1 MDSFCRSEFFAQ
13 KLFEF
18 EKPIFPRFFTSRPAK
33 RSCKRYTPV
42 LYARYMLTLEMST
55 VAIPHG
61 ATDSVFERSEAWLQQ
76 DRYEC
81 LVELS
86 DVFSGTEFRSVMDF
100 VFVTIFPTE
109 LESCLAFYDDVGP
122 AVCDKY
128 SAQMIEKM
136 DRMILRTLK
145 CAAAIKKEN
154 EKLEWA
160 DLLAALNQ

>member
-1 MDSFCRSEFFAQ
+1 
-13 KLFEF
+13 
-18 EKPIFPRFFTSRPAK
+18 
-33 RSCKRYTPV
+33 
-42 LYARYMLTLEMST
+42 MLTLEMST

-76 DRYEC
+76 DRYEA

-86 DVFSGTEFRSVMDF
+86 DVFSGTEFRSVMDY

-160 DLLAALNQ
+160 SLLAALNQ